1 MVKQVSA
8 EELKEKIDSGDDVQ
22 IVDIRNDQHFSE
34 GHIPGSENVPF
45 VDLTT
50 SIDSYDWGDDIVV
63 VCPIGESSEQAAR
76 LIESYEG
83 GADEVG
89 NLADGIRNWPY
100 ELEGDEQ

>member
-8 EELKEKIDSGDDVQ
+8 EELKERIDDGDDVQ
-22 IVDIRNDQHFSE
+22 IVDIRNPQHFSQ

-45 VDLTT
+45 VELTT
-50 SIDSYDWGDDIVV
+50 SIDSHDWSDDIVV

-83 GADEVG
+83 VDEEVG
-89 NLADGIRNWPY
+89 NLEDGIRNWEY
-100 ELEGDEQ
+100 ELEEGEG

>member
-1 MVKQVSA
+1 MVRQVSA
-8 EELKEKIDSGDDVQ
+8 DELKEKIDEGEDVQ
-22 IVDIRNDQHFSE
+22 IVDIRNPQHFSE

-45 VDLTT
+45 VKLTT
-50 SIDSYDWGDDIVV
+50 EIDSYDWEDDIVV

-89 NLADGIRNWPY
+89 NLANGIKNWEY
-100 ELEGDEQ
+100 ELEEGGE

>member
-1 MVKQVSA
+1 MVKQVSS

-22 IVDIRNDQHFSE
+22 IVDIRNPQNFRE

-45 VDLTT
+45 VELTT
-50 SIDSYDWGDDIVV
+50 SIDSHDWRDDIVV

-89 NLADGIRNWPY
+89 NLEDGITEWEY
-100 ELEGDEQ
+100 ELEEGEG